1 MRRYV
6 LRRLVLSAVT
16 LIFVALVLYCV
27 MRMIPTSFVEKK
39 ALERSQI
46 PGGKSYSQWLLE
58 LRALYG
64 LDAGVPE
71 GFFRW
76 LKSAVRFDFGDSW
89 KYGVP
94 VVEKFNEVIWD
105 SFWLALAAG
114 ILRTAIAIPLGVL
127 SARRQYRRTDYIV
140 TLFALIG
147 ISLPTFFF
155 ATLLKLAFSVG
166 LGWFELFGKI
176 GRDHAALDA
185 WEKALDIAKHYALP
199 VATLTLVSIGDLT
212 RHTRSNM
219 LEVLKSDYVRT
230 ARAAGLPERTVM
242 RRYAYRNTL
251 VPTVTVLMG
260 TLPGLFSGAMVTET
274 LFQIPG
280 IGYTAFQA
288 MAEGDIPFT
297 MFFSL
302 FIAALTLLG
311 TLAADL
317 LYAAVD
323 PRVRM
328 R

>member
-1 MRRYV
+1 
-6 LRRLVLSAVT
+6 LSAATLVL
-16 LIFVALVLYCV
+16 VAFLLYCV

-46 PGGKSYSQWLLE
+46 PGGKSYSQWLAE
-58 LRALYG
+58 LRTLYG
-64 LDAGVPE
+64 LGASVPE
-71 GFFRW
+71 GFARW
-76 LKSAVRFDFGDSW
+76 LLSALRGDFGDSW

-94 VVEKFNEVIWD
+94 VIEKFKEVIWD
-105 SFWLALAAG
+105 SFWLALASG
-114 ILRTAIAIPLGVL
+114 ILRTAIAIPLGML
-127 SARRQYRRTDYIV
+127 SARRQYRRADYIA
-140 TLFALIG
+140 TLLALIG

-166 LGWFELFGKI
+166 LGWFDLFGKI
-176 GRDHAALDA
+176 GRDHYALDA
-185 WEKALDIAKHYALP
+185 WGQMLDIAKHYALP
-199 VATLTLVSIGDLT
+199 VATLTLVSIGDLM

-230 ARAAGLPERTVM
+230 ARAAGLSERTVM

-302 FIAALTLLG
+302 FIALLTLLG
-311 TLAADL
+311 ALAADL